1 MKLNEALGP
10 PATWWVMGILLILF
24 SANCSL
30 HKKNIEEPVEKEAT
44 NNTVEQRDQ
53 VAIKADNSFCY
64 VCHLNYDGEELTTD
78 HEQAG
83 IGCAKCHGRSYDH
96 CGDENNITPP
106 EIMYPKVKINPTC
119 MMCHPKHEIRHVAD
133 HKMLLESTETI
144 FDSADDN
151 DDQIYCTGCHAED
164 HRINV
169 RTIRWNKETGE
180 LIKE

>member
-64 VCHLNYDGEELTTD
+64 VCHLNYDGEQLTAD
-78 HEQAG
+78 HEWAG
-83 IGCAKCHGRSYDH
+83 IGCEECHGRSYDH
-96 CGDENNITPP
+96 CNDENNITPP
-106 EIMYPKVKINPTC
+106 EIMYPAAKINPFC
-119 MMCHPKHEIRHVAD
+119 MSCHPE
-133 HKMLLESTETI
+133 TELKQQDAHQPILSDLAKQQT
-144 FDSADDN
+144 
-151 DDQIYCTGCHAED
+151 YCTVCHGAE
-164 HRINV
+164 HRMSVRNV
-169 RTIRWNKETGE
+169 RWNKATGE
-180 LIKE
+180 LLDE